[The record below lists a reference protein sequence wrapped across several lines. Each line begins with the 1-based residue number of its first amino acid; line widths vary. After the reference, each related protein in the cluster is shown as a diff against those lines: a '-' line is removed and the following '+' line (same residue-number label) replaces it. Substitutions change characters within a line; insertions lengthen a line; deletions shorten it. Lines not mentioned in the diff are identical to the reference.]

1 MKVST
6 VITGMPASAA
16 CCRGAI
22 SCCLSVGAIR
32 MAPGLRAITACST
45 GTCTVGLNSG
55 PPWNRSSQPTALAAI
70 SAPLRMVM

>member
-6 VITGMPASAA
+6 VITGMPASIA
-16 CCRGAI
+16 CCSGAI

-32 MAPGLRAITACST
+32 IASGLRAITACST
-45 GTCTVGLNSG
+45 GTCVVGLKSG
-55 PPWNRSSQPTALAAI
+55 APWNSSSQPTALAAI

>member
-6 VITGMPASAA
+6 VITGTPASTA
-16 CCRGAI
+16 CCNGAM

-32 MAPGLRAITACST
+32 IADGLRAIIACST

-55 PPWNRSSQPTALAAI
+55 PPWKISSQPTALAAI